1 MAYTYDDFVK
11 AANQSGL
18 MGQFSQDDL
27 NLAQKYPEFG
37 LSVLSL
43 KKDYNNAATA
53 EQRLLANQ
61 AANELRKSYGNYS
74 GGADGGSFRLES
86 KLNRRSDDL
95 LDQLGSFGSFSYDE
109 APAYENAFAQQQKDL
124 LDRILNRE
132 DFSWSKE
139 TDPQWSSYKKSY
151 LREGDRATA
160 NALAQASA
168 ASGGRPSSYA
178 VNAATQAG
186 DYYATKLNDVIP
198 TLYQQ
203 AYERYLDEYN
213 MKLKDLNAVNQQE
226 QLDYAKYLDR
236 LGQFNTDR
244 GFAYQNYADDYDR
257 LRSQLADV
265 QGQDQIDYA
274 RYLDETSRQQTAQD
288 SIRSQVDAIL
298 AAGGSPSA
306 NLVSESGYSSE
317 YVKALEDAYRKQEA
331 EKAAK
336 KSGSGGGSTRRSG
349 GTSGGNTTDGNE
361 SGLDYQG
368 LFEAAKKSG
377 NPKSWL
383 AQKANYQKFGFT
395 SSSGLYSDYET
406 WLENGGVSNS
416 SKTMAQGP
424 FIALLSG
431 FNTSLKNGEG
441 ERILST
447 LDKTWPMMT
456 SEQKAEMQK
465 LLKQYGYSYEEG

>member
-109 APAYENAFAQQQKDL
+109 APTYENTFAQQQQDL

-213 MKLKDLNAVNQQE
+213 MKLKDLNTVNQQE

-274 RYLDETSRQQTAQD
+274 RYLDEVSRQQTAQD

-336 KSGSGGGSTRRSG
+336 KSGSGGG
-349 GTSGGNTTDGNE
+349 GTMSLTTAKAMAKEGQFTDTVLNT
-361 SGLDYQG
+361 LR
-368 LFEAAKKSG
+368 
-377 NPKSWL
+377 
-383 AQKANYQKFGFT
+383 KAGFT
-395 SSSGLYSDYET
+395 DDYIAQVYGYTGFGTGRDKLGYDEDEGIFT
-406 WLENGGVSNS
+406 WNGRRYNS
-416 SKTMAQGP
+416 P
-424 FIALLSG
+424 EALAEDLDRANLTDAEKATISRRLKASG
-431 FNTSLKNGEG
+431 FNITF
-441 ERILST
+441 
-447 LDKTWPMMT
+447 
-456 SEQKAEMQK
+456 
-465 LLKQYGYSYEEG
+465 

>member
-1 MAYTYDDFVK
+1 MAYTYDDFVN

-43 KKDYNNAATA
+43 KKDYNNATTA

-86 KLNRRSDDL
+86 KLNRRADDL
-95 LDQLGSFGSFSYDE
+95 LDRLGSFGSFSYDE
-109 APAYENAFAQQQKDL
+109 APTYENAFAQQQKDL

-132 DFSWSKE
+132 DFAWSKE

-186 DYYATKLNDVIP
+186 DYYATKLNDMIP

-274 RYLDETSRQQTAQD
+274 RYLDEVSRQQTAQD
-288 SIRSQVDAIL
+288 SIRGQVDAIL

-336 KSGSGGGSTRRSG
+336 KSGSGGG
-349 GTSGGNTTDGNE
+349 GTMSLTTAKAMAKEGQFTDAVLNT
-361 SGLDYQG
+361 LR
-368 LFEAAKKSG
+368 
-377 NPKSWL
+377 
-383 AQKANYQKFGFT
+383 KAGFT
-395 SSSGLYSDYET
+395 DDYIAQVYGYTGFGTGRDKLGYDEDEGIFT
-406 WLENGGVSNS
+406 WNGRRYNS
-416 SKTMAQGP
+416 PEALAEDLDRANLTDAEKTT
-424 FIALLSG
+424 IARRLKASG
-431 FNTSLKNGEG
+431 FNITF
-441 ERILST
+441 
-447 LDKTWPMMT
+447 
-456 SEQKAEMQK
+456 
-465 LLKQYGYSYEEG
+465 

>member
-27 NLAQKYPEFG
+27 NLAQKHPEFG

-43 KKDYNNAATA
+43 KKDYNNATTA

-95 LDQLGSFGSFSYDE
+95 LDQLGSFGSFSYGE
-109 APAYENAFAQQQKDL
+109 APTYENTFAQQQKDL

-132 DFSWSKE
+132 DFSWSRE

-160 NALAQASA
+160 NALAKASA

-213 MKLKDLNAVNQQE
+213 MKLKDLNAINQQE

-274 RYLDETSRQQTAQD
+274 RYLDEASRQQTAQD

-336 KSGSGGGSTRRSG
+336 KSGSGGG
-349 GTSGGNTTDGNE
+349 GTMSLTTAKAMAKEGQFTDTVLNT
-361 SGLDYQG
+361 LR
-368 LFEAAKKSG
+368 
-377 NPKSWL
+377 
-383 AQKANYQKFGFT
+383 KAGFT
-395 SSSGLYSDYET
+395 DDYIAQMYGYTGFGTGRDKLGYDEDEGIFT
-406 WLENGGVSNS
+406 WNGRRYNS
-416 SKTMAQGP
+416 P
-424 FIALLSG
+424 EALAEDLDRANLTDAEKATISRRLKASG
-431 FNTSLKNGEG
+431 FNITF
-441 ERILST
+441 
-447 LDKTWPMMT
+447 
-456 SEQKAEMQK
+456 
-465 LLKQYGYSYEEG
+465 

>member
-109 APAYENAFAQQQKDL
+109 APTYENTFAQQQKDL

-168 ASGGRPSSYA
+168 ASGGRPSSHA

-213 MKLKDLNAVNQQE
+213 MKLKDLNTVNQQE

-274 RYLDETSRQQTAQD
+274 RYLDEASRQQTAQD

-336 KSGSGGGSTRRSG
+336 KSGSGGG
-349 GTSGGNTTDGNE
+349 GTMSLTTAKAMAKEGQFTDTVLNT
-361 SGLDYQG
+361 LR
-368 LFEAAKKSG
+368 
-377 NPKSWL
+377 
-383 AQKANYQKFGFT
+383 KAGFT
-395 SSSGLYSDYET
+395 DDYIAQVYGYTGFGTGRDKLGYDEDEGIFT
-406 WLENGGVSNS
+406 WNGRRYNS
-416 SKTMAQGP
+416 PEALAEDLDRANLTDAEKATISKRLKA
-424 FIALLSG
+424 SG
-431 FNTSLKNGEG
+431 FNITF
-441 ERILST
+441 
-447 LDKTWPMMT
+447 
-456 SEQKAEMQK
+456 
-465 LLKQYGYSYEEG
+465 

>member
-43 KKDYNNAATA
+43 KKDYNNATTA

-95 LDQLGSFGSFSYDE
+95 LDQLGSFGSFSYGE
-109 APAYENAFAQQQKDL
+109 APTYENTFAQQQKDL

-168 ASGGRPSSYA
+168 ASGGRPSSHA

-213 MKLKDLNAVNQQE
+213 MKLKDLNTVNQQE

-274 RYLDETSRQQTAQD
+274 RYLDEASRRQTAQD

-336 KSGSGGGSTRRSG
+336 KSGSGGGTMSLTTAKAMAKEG
-349 GTSGGNTTDGNE
+349 QFTDTVLNT
-361 SGLDYQG
+361 LR
-368 LFEAAKKSG
+368 
-377 NPKSWL
+377 
-383 AQKANYQKFGFT
+383 KAGFT
-395 SSSGLYSDYET
+395 DDYIAQVYGYTGFGTGRDKLGYDEDEGIFT
-406 WLENGGVSNS
+406 WNGRRYNS
-416 SKTMAQGP
+416 P
-424 FIALLSG
+424 EALAEDLDRANLTDAEKATISRRLKASG
-431 FNTSLKNGEG
+431 FNITF
-441 ERILST
+441 
-447 LDKTWPMMT
+447 
-456 SEQKAEMQK
+456 
-465 LLKQYGYSYEEG
+465 

>member
-1 MAYTYDDFVK
+1 MAYTYDDFVN

-43 KKDYNNAATA
+43 KKDYNNATTA

-86 KLNRRSDDL
+86 KLNRRADDL

-109 APAYENAFAQQQKDL
+109 APTYENAFAQRQKDL
-124 LDRILNRE
+124 MDRILNRE
-132 DFSWSKE
+132 DFAWSKE

-274 RYLDETSRQQTAQD
+274 RYLDEVSRQQTAQD
-288 SIRSQVDAIL
+288 SIRGQVDAIL

-336 KSGSGGGSTRRSG
+336 KSGSGGG
-349 GTSGGNTTDGNE
+349 GTMSLTTAKEMAKEGQFTDAVLNT
-361 SGLDYQG
+361 LR
-368 LFEAAKKSG
+368 
-377 NPKSWL
+377 
-383 AQKANYQKFGFT
+383 KAGFT
-395 SSSGLYSDYET
+395 DDYIAQVYGYTGFGTGRDKLGYDEDEGIFT
-406 WLENGGVSNS
+406 WNGRRYNS
-416 SKTMAQGP
+416 PEALAEALDRANLTDAEKAT
-424 FIALLSG
+424 IARRLKASG
-431 FNTSLKNGEG
+431 FNITF
-441 ERILST
+441 
-447 LDKTWPMMT
+447 
-456 SEQKAEMQK
+456 
-465 LLKQYGYSYEEG
+465 

>member
-86 KLNRRSDDL
+86 KLNRRADDL
-95 LDQLGSFGSFSYDE
+95 LDQIGSFGSFSYDE
-109 APAYENAFAQQQKDL
+109 APTYENAFARQQKDL

-274 RYLDETSRQQTAQD
+274 RYLDEASRQQTAQD

-336 KSGSGGGSTRRSG
+336 KSGSGGG
-349 GTSGGNTTDGNE
+349 GTMSLTTAKAMAKEGQFTDTVLNT
-361 SGLDYQG
+361 LR
-368 LFEAAKKSG
+368 
-377 NPKSWL
+377 
-383 AQKANYQKFGFT
+383 KAGFT
-395 SSSGLYSDYET
+395 DDYIAQVYGYTGFGTGRDKLGYDEDEGIFT
-406 WLENGGVSNS
+406 WNGRRYNSPEALAEDLDRANLTDAEKATISRRLE
-416 SKTMAQGP
+416 A
-424 FIALLSG
+424 SG
-431 FNTSLKNGEG
+431 FNITF
-441 ERILST
+441 
-447 LDKTWPMMT
+447 
-456 SEQKAEMQK
+456 
-465 LLKQYGYSYEEG
+465 

>member
-43 KKDYNNAATA
+43 KKDYNNATTA

-109 APAYENAFAQQQKDL
+109 APTYENTFAQQQKDL

-160 NALAQASA
+160 NALAKASA
-168 ASGGRPSSYA
+168 ASGSRPSSYA

-213 MKLKDLNAVNQQE
+213 MKLKDLNAINQQE

-274 RYLDETSRQQTAQD
+274 RYLDEVSRQQTAQD

-336 KSGSGGGSTRRSG
+336 KSGSGGG
-349 GTSGGNTTDGNE
+349 GTMSLTTAKAMAKEGQFTDTVLNT
-361 SGLDYQG
+361 LR
-368 LFEAAKKSG
+368 
-377 NPKSWL
+377 
-383 AQKANYQKFGFT
+383 KAGFT
-395 SSSGLYSDYET
+395 DDYIAQVYGYTGFGTGRDKLGYDEDEGIFT
-406 WLENGGVSNS
+406 WNGRRYNS
-416 SKTMAQGP
+416 P
-424 FIALLSG
+424 EALAEDLDRANLTDAEKATISRRLKASG
-431 FNTSLKNGEG
+431 FNITF
-441 ERILST
+441 
-447 LDKTWPMMT
+447 
-456 SEQKAEMQK
+456 
-465 LLKQYGYSYEEG
+465 

>member
-43 KKDYNNAATA
+43 KKDYNNATTA

-95 LDQLGSFGSFSYDE
+95 LDQLGSFGSFSYGE
-109 APAYENAFAQQQKDL
+109 APTYENAFAQQQKDL

-168 ASGGRPSSYA
+168 ASGGRPSSHA

-213 MKLKDLNAVNQQE
+213 MKLKDLNTVNQQE

-274 RYLDETSRQQTAQD
+274 RYLDEASRQQTAQD

-336 KSGSGGGSTRRSG
+336 KSGSGGG
-349 GTSGGNTTDGNE
+349 GTMSLTTAKAMAKEGQFTDTVLNT
-361 SGLDYQG
+361 LR
-368 LFEAAKKSG
+368 
-377 NPKSWL
+377 
-383 AQKANYQKFGFT
+383 KAGFT
-395 SSSGLYSDYET
+395 DDYIAQVYGYTGFGTGRDKLGYDEDEGIFT
-406 WLENGGVSNS
+406 WNGRRYNS
-416 SKTMAQGP
+416 P
-424 FIALLSG
+424 EALAEDLDRANLTDAEKATISRRLKASG
-431 FNTSLKNGEG
+431 FNITF
-441 ERILST
+441 
-447 LDKTWPMMT
+447 
-456 SEQKAEMQK
+456 
-465 LLKQYGYSYEEG
+465 

>member
-86 KLNRRSDDL
+86 KLNRRADDL
-95 LDQLGSFGSFSYDE
+95 LGQIGSFGSFSYDE
-109 APAYENAFAQQQKDL
+109 VPAYENAFAQQQKDL

-186 DYYATKLNDVIP
+186 DYYAAKLNDVIP

-274 RYLDETSRQQTAQD
+274 RYLDEASRQQTAQD

-336 KSGSGGGSTRRSG
+336 KSGSGGG
-349 GTSGGNTTDGNE
+349 GTMSLTTAKAMAKEGQFTDAVLNT
-361 SGLDYQG
+361 LR
-368 LFEAAKKSG
+368 
-377 NPKSWL
+377 
-383 AQKANYQKFGFT
+383 KAGFT
-395 SSSGLYSDYET
+395 DDYIAQVYGYTGFGTGRDKLGYDEDEGIFT
-406 WLENGGVSNS
+406 WNGRRYNS
-416 SKTMAQGP
+416 P
-424 FIALLSG
+424 EALAEDLDRANLTDAEKATISRRLKASG
-431 FNTSLKNGEG
+431 FNITF
-441 ERILST
+441 
-447 LDKTWPMMT
+447 
-456 SEQKAEMQK
+456 
-465 LLKQYGYSYEEG
+465 

>member
-86 KLNRRSDDL
+86 KLNRRADDL
-95 LDQLGSFGSFSYDE
+95 LDQIGSFGSFSYDE
-109 APAYENAFAQQQKDL
+109 APTYENAFAQQQKDL

-168 ASGGRPSSYA
+168 ASGGRPSSHA

-274 RYLDETSRQQTAQD
+274 RYLDEASRRQTAQD

-336 KSGSGGGSTRRSG
+336 KSGSGGGTMSLTTAKAMAKEG
-349 GTSGGNTTDGNE
+349 QFTDAVLNT
-361 SGLDYQG
+361 LR
-368 LFEAAKKSG
+368 
-377 NPKSWL
+377 
-383 AQKANYQKFGFT
+383 KAGFT
-395 SSSGLYSDYET
+395 DDYIAQVYGYTGFGTGRDKLGYDEDEGIFT
-406 WLENGGVSNS
+406 WNGRRYNS
-416 SKTMAQGP
+416 P
-424 FIALLSG
+424 EALAEDLDRANLTDAEKATISRRLKASG
-431 FNTSLKNGEG
+431 FNITF
-441 ERILST
+441 
-447 LDKTWPMMT
+447 
-456 SEQKAEMQK
+456 
-465 LLKQYGYSYEEG
+465 

>member
-86 KLNRRSDDL
+86 KLNRRADDL
-95 LDQLGSFGSFSYDE
+95 LDQIGSFGSFSYDE

-186 DYYATKLNDVIP
+186 DYYAAKLNDVIP

-213 MKLKDLNAVNQQE
+213 MKLKDLNTVNQQE

-274 RYLDETSRQQTAQD
+274 RYLDEASRQQTAQD

-336 KSGSGGGSTRRSG
+336 KSGSGGG
-349 GTSGGNTTDGNE
+349 GTMSLTTAKAMAKEGQFTDAVLNT
-361 SGLDYQG
+361 LR
-368 LFEAAKKSG
+368 
-377 NPKSWL
+377 
-383 AQKANYQKFGFT
+383 KAGFT
-395 SSSGLYSDYET
+395 DDYIAQVYGYTGFGTGRDKLGYDEDEGIFT
-406 WLENGGVSNS
+406 WNGRRYNS
-416 SKTMAQGP
+416 P
-424 FIALLSG
+424 EALAEDLDRANLTDAEKATISRRLKASG
-431 FNTSLKNGEG
+431 FNITF
-441 ERILST
+441 
-447 LDKTWPMMT
+447 
-456 SEQKAEMQK
+456 
-465 LLKQYGYSYEEG
+465 

>member
-86 KLNRRSDDL
+86 KLNRRADDL
-95 LDQLGSFGSFSYDE
+95 LGQIGSFGSFSYDE
-109 APAYENAFAQQQKDL
+109 APTYENAFAQQQKDL

-274 RYLDETSRQQTAQD
+274 RYLDEASRQQTAQD

-336 KSGSGGGSTRRSG
+336 KSGSGGG
-349 GTSGGNTTDGNE
+349 GTMSLTTAKAMAKEGQFTDAVLNT
-361 SGLDYQG
+361 LR
-368 LFEAAKKSG
+368 
-377 NPKSWL
+377 
-383 AQKANYQKFGFT
+383 KAGFT
-395 SSSGLYSDYET
+395 DDYIAQVYGYTGFGAGRDKLGYDEDEGIFT
-406 WLENGGVSNS
+406 WNGRRYNS
-416 SKTMAQGP
+416 P
-424 FIALLSG
+424 EALAEDLDRANLTDAEKATISRRLKASG
-431 FNTSLKNGEG
+431 FNITF
-441 ERILST
+441 
-447 LDKTWPMMT
+447 
-456 SEQKAEMQK
+456 
-465 LLKQYGYSYEEG
+465 

>member
-43 KKDYNNAATA
+43 KKDYNNATTA

-95 LDQLGSFGSFSYDE
+95 LDQLGSFGSFSYGE
-109 APAYENAFAQQQKDL
+109 APTYENTFAQQQKDL

-168 ASGGRPSSYA
+168 ASGGRPSSHA

-213 MKLKDLNAVNQQE
+213 MKLKDLNTVNQQE

-274 RYLDETSRQQTAQD
+274 RYLDEASRQQTAQD

-336 KSGSGGGSTRRSG
+336 KSGSGGG
-349 GTSGGNTTDGNE
+349 GTMSLTIAKAMAKEGQFTDTVLNT
-361 SGLDYQG
+361 LR
-368 LFEAAKKSG
+368 
-377 NPKSWL
+377 
-383 AQKANYQKFGFT
+383 KAGFT
-395 SSSGLYSDYET
+395 DDYIAQVYGYTGFGTGRDKLGYDEDEGIFT
-406 WLENGGVSNS
+406 WNGRRYNS
-416 SKTMAQGP
+416 P
-424 FIALLSG
+424 EALAEDLDRANLTDAEKATISRRLKASG
-431 FNTSLKNGEG
+431 FNITF
-441 ERILST
+441 
-447 LDKTWPMMT
+447 
-456 SEQKAEMQK
+456 
-465 LLKQYGYSYEEG
+465 

>member
-109 APAYENAFAQQQKDL
+109 APTYENTFAQQQKDL

-160 NALAQASA
+160 NALAKASA

-213 MKLKDLNAVNQQE
+213 MKLKDLNTVNQQE

-274 RYLDETSRQQTAQD
+274 RYLDEVSRQQTAQD
-288 SIRSQVDAIL
+288 SIRGQVDAIL

-317 YVKALEDAYRKQEA
+317 YVKALEDAYRKQGA

-336 KSGSGGGSTRRSG
+336 KSGSGGG
-349 GTSGGNTTDGNE
+349 GTMSLTTAKAMAKEGQFTDAVLNT
-361 SGLDYQG
+361 LR
-368 LFEAAKKSG
+368 
-377 NPKSWL
+377 
-383 AQKANYQKFGFT
+383 KAGFT
-395 SSSGLYSDYET
+395 DDYIAQVYGYTGFGTGRDKLGYDEDEGIFT
-406 WLENGGVSNS
+406 WNGRRYNS
-416 SKTMAQGP
+416 P
-424 FIALLSG
+424 EALAEDLDRANLTDAEKATISRRLKASG
-431 FNTSLKNGEG
+431 FNITF
-441 ERILST
+441 
-447 LDKTWPMMT
+447 
-456 SEQKAEMQK
+456 
-465 LLKQYGYSYEEG
+465 

>member
-43 KKDYNNAATA
+43 KKDYNNATTA

-95 LDQLGSFGSFSYDE
+95 LDQLGSFGSFSYGE
-109 APAYENAFAQQQKDL
+109 APTYENTFAQQQKDL

-168 ASGGRPSSYA
+168 ASGGRPSSHA

-274 RYLDETSRQQTAQD
+274 RYLDEVSRQQTAQD

-336 KSGSGGGSTRRSG
+336 KSGSGGG
-349 GTSGGNTTDGNE
+349 GTMSLTTAKAMAKEGQFTDTVLNT
-361 SGLDYQG
+361 LR
-368 LFEAAKKSG
+368 
-377 NPKSWL
+377 
-383 AQKANYQKFGFT
+383 KAGFT
-395 SSSGLYSDYET
+395 DDYIAQVYGYTGFGTGRDKLGYDEDEGIFT
-406 WLENGGVSNS
+406 WNGRRYNS
-416 SKTMAQGP
+416 P
-424 FIALLSG
+424 EALAEDLDRANLTDAEKATISRRLKASG
-431 FNTSLKNGEG
+431 FNITF
-441 ERILST
+441 
-447 LDKTWPMMT
+447 
-456 SEQKAEMQK
+456 
-465 LLKQYGYSYEEG
+465 

>member
-43 KKDYNNAATA
+43 KKDYNNATTA

-86 KLNRRSDDL
+86 KLNRRADDL
-95 LDQLGSFGSFSYDE
+95 LGQIGSFGSFSYDE
-109 APAYENAFAQQQKDL
+109 APTYENAFAQQQKDL

-160 NALAQASA
+160 NALAKASA

-274 RYLDETSRQQTAQD
+274 RYLDEASRQQTAQD

-331 EKAAK
+331 EKATK
-336 KSGSGGGSTRRSG
+336 KSGSGGG
-349 GTSGGNTTDGNE
+349 GTMSLTTAKAMAKEGQFTDTVLNT
-361 SGLDYQG
+361 LR
-368 LFEAAKKSG
+368 
-377 NPKSWL
+377 
-383 AQKANYQKFGFT
+383 KAGFT
-395 SSSGLYSDYET
+395 DDYIAQVYGYTGFGTGRDKLGYDEDEGIFT
-406 WLENGGVSNS
+406 WNGRRYNS
-416 SKTMAQGP
+416 P
-424 FIALLSG
+424 EALAEDLDRANLTDAEKATISRRLKASG
-431 FNTSLKNGEG
+431 FNITF
-441 ERILST
+441 
-447 LDKTWPMMT
+447 
-456 SEQKAEMQK
+456 
-465 LLKQYGYSYEEG
+465 

>member
-43 KKDYNNAATA
+43 KKDYNNATTA

-95 LDQLGSFGSFSYDE
+95 LGQLGSFGSFSYGE
-109 APAYENAFAQQQKDL
+109 APTYENTFAQQQKDL

-168 ASGGRPSSYA
+168 ASGGRPSSHA

-213 MKLKDLNAVNQQE
+213 MKLKDLNTVNQQE

-274 RYLDETSRQQTAQD
+274 RYLDEVSRQQTAQD

-336 KSGSGGGSTRRSG
+336 KSGSGGG
-349 GTSGGNTTDGNE
+349 GTMSLTTAKAMAKEGQFTDTVLNT
-361 SGLDYQG
+361 LR
-368 LFEAAKKSG
+368 
-377 NPKSWL
+377 
-383 AQKANYQKFGFT
+383 KAGFT
-395 SSSGLYSDYET
+395 DDYIAQVYGYTGFGTGRDKLGYDEDEGIFT
-406 WLENGGVSNS
+406 WNGRRYNS
-416 SKTMAQGP
+416 P
-424 FIALLSG
+424 EALAEDLDRANLTDAEKATISRRLKASG
-431 FNTSLKNGEG
+431 FNITF
-441 ERILST
+441 
-447 LDKTWPMMT
+447 
-456 SEQKAEMQK
+456 
-465 LLKQYGYSYEEG
+465 

>member
-86 KLNRRSDDL
+86 KLNRRADDL
-95 LDQLGSFGSFSYDE
+95 LGQIGSFGSFSYDE
-109 APAYENAFAQQQKDL
+109 APTYENAFAQQQKDL

-213 MKLKDLNAVNQQE
+213 MKLKDLNTVNQQE

-274 RYLDETSRQQTAQD
+274 RYLDEVSRQQTAQD

-336 KSGSGGGSTRRSG
+336 KSGSGGG
-349 GTSGGNTTDGNE
+349 GTMSLTTAKEMAKEGQFTDAVLNT
-361 SGLDYQG
+361 LR
-368 LFEAAKKSG
+368 
-377 NPKSWL
+377 
-383 AQKANYQKFGFT
+383 KAGFT
-395 SSSGLYSDYET
+395 DDYIAQVYGYTGFGTGRDKLGYDEDEGIFT
-406 WLENGGVSNS
+406 WNGRRYNS
-416 SKTMAQGP
+416 P
-424 FIALLSG
+424 EALAEDLDRANLTDAEKATISRRLKASG
-431 FNTSLKNGEG
+431 FNITF
-441 ERILST
+441 
-447 LDKTWPMMT
+447 
-456 SEQKAEMQK
+456 
-465 LLKQYGYSYEEG
+465 

>member
-1 MAYTYDDFVK
+1 MAYTYDDFVN

-27 NLAQKYPEFG
+27 NLARKYPEFG

-43 KKDYNNAATA
+43 KKDYNNATTA

-86 KLNRRSDDL
+86 KLNRRADDL
-95 LDQLGSFGSFSYDE
+95 LDRLGSFGSFSYDE
-109 APAYENAFAQQQKDL
+109 APTYENAFTQQQKDL

-274 RYLDETSRQQTAQD
+274 RYLDEVSRQQTAQD
-288 SIRSQVDAIL
+288 TIRGQVDAIL

-336 KSGSGGGSTRRSG
+336 KSGSGGG
-349 GTSGGNTTDGNE
+349 GTMSLTTAKAMAKEGQFTDAVLNT
-361 SGLDYQG
+361 LR
-368 LFEAAKKSG
+368 
-377 NPKSWL
+377 
-383 AQKANYQKFGFT
+383 KAGFT
-395 SSSGLYSDYET
+395 DDYIAQVYGYTGFGTGRDKLGYDEDEGIFT
-406 WLENGGVSNS
+406 WNGRRYNS
-416 SKTMAQGP
+416 PEALAEDLDRANLTDAEKAT
-424 FIALLSG
+424 IARRLKASG
-431 FNTSLKNGEG
+431 FNITF
-441 ERILST
+441 
-447 LDKTWPMMT
+447 
-456 SEQKAEMQK
+456 
-465 LLKQYGYSYEEG
+465 

>member
-43 KKDYNNAATA
+43 KKDYNNATTA

-95 LDQLGSFGSFSYDE
+95 LDQIGSFGSFSYDE

-168 ASGGRPSSYA
+168 ASGGRPSSHA

-274 RYLDETSRQQTAQD
+274 RYLDEASRQQTAQD

-336 KSGSGGGSTRRSG
+336 KSGSGGG
-349 GTSGGNTTDGNE
+349 GTMSLTTAKAMAKEGQFTDAVLNT
-361 SGLDYQG
+361 LR
-368 LFEAAKKSG
+368 
-377 NPKSWL
+377 
-383 AQKANYQKFGFT
+383 KAGFT
-395 SSSGLYSDYET
+395 DDYIAQVYGYTGFGTGRDKLGYDEDEGIFT
-406 WLENGGVSNS
+406 WNGRRYNS
-416 SKTMAQGP
+416 P
-424 FIALLSG
+424 EALAEDLDRANLTDAEKATISRRLKASG
-431 FNTSLKNGEG
+431 FNITF
-441 ERILST
+441 
-447 LDKTWPMMT
+447 
-456 SEQKAEMQK
+456 
-465 LLKQYGYSYEEG
+465 

>member
-95 LDQLGSFGSFSYDE
+95 LDQLGSFGSFSYGE
-109 APAYENAFAQQQKDL
+109 APTYENTFAQQQKDL

-274 RYLDETSRQQTAQD
+274 RYLDEASRQQTAQD

-336 KSGSGGGSTRRSG
+336 KSGSGGGSTMSLTTAKAMAKEG
-349 GTSGGNTTDGNE
+349 QFTDTVLNT
-361 SGLDYQG
+361 LR
-368 LFEAAKKSG
+368 
-377 NPKSWL
+377 
-383 AQKANYQKFGFT
+383 KAGFT
-395 SSSGLYSDYET
+395 DDYIAQVYGYTGFGTGRDKLGYDEDEGIFT
-406 WLENGGVSNS
+406 WNGRRYNS
-416 SKTMAQGP
+416 P
-424 FIALLSG
+424 EALAEDLDRANLTDAEKATISRRLKASG
-431 FNTSLKNGEG
+431 FNITF
-441 ERILST
+441 
-447 LDKTWPMMT
+447 
-456 SEQKAEMQK
+456 
-465 LLKQYGYSYEEG
+465 

>member
-43 KKDYNNAATA
+43 KKDYNNATTA

-74 GGADGGSFRLES
+74 GGVDGGSFRLES

-95 LDQLGSFGSFSYDE
+95 LDQLGSFGSFSYGE
-109 APAYENAFAQQQKDL
+109 APTYENTFAQQQKDL

-160 NALAQASA
+160 NALAKASA

-213 MKLKDLNAVNQQE
+213 MKLKDLNTVNQQE

-274 RYLDETSRQQTAQD
+274 RYLDEASRRQTAQD

-336 KSGSGGGSTRRSG
+336 KSGSGGG
-349 GTSGGNTTDGNE
+349 GTMSLTTAKAMAKEGQFTDTVLNT
-361 SGLDYQG
+361 LR
-368 LFEAAKKSG
+368 
-377 NPKSWL
+377 
-383 AQKANYQKFGFT
+383 KAGFT
-395 SSSGLYSDYET
+395 DDYIAQVYGYTGFGTGRDKLGYDEDEGIFT
-406 WLENGGVSNS
+406 WNGRRYNS
-416 SKTMAQGP
+416 P
-424 FIALLSG
+424 EALAEDLDRANLTDAEKATISRRLKASG
-431 FNTSLKNGEG
+431 FNITF
-441 ERILST
+441 
-447 LDKTWPMMT
+447 
-456 SEQKAEMQK
+456 
-465 LLKQYGYSYEEG
+465 

>member
-43 KKDYNNAATA
+43 KKDYNNATTA

-86 KLNRRSDDL
+86 KLNRRADDL
-95 LDQLGSFGSFSYDE
+95 LGQIGSFGSFSYDE

-160 NALAQASA
+160 NALAKASA

-274 RYLDETSRQQTAQD
+274 RYLDEASRQQTAQD

-336 KSGSGGGSTRRSG
+336 KSGSGGG
-349 GTSGGNTTDGNE
+349 GTMSLTTAKAMAKEGQFTDTVLNT
-361 SGLDYQG
+361 LR
-368 LFEAAKKSG
+368 
-377 NPKSWL
+377 
-383 AQKANYQKFGFT
+383 KAGFT
-395 SSSGLYSDYET
+395 DDYIAQVYGYTGFGTGRDKLGYDEDEGIFT
-406 WLENGGVSNS
+406 WNGRRYNS
-416 SKTMAQGP
+416 P
-424 FIALLSG
+424 EALAEDLDRANLTDAEKATISRRLKASG
-431 FNTSLKNGEG
+431 FNITF
-441 ERILST
+441 
-447 LDKTWPMMT
+447 
-456 SEQKAEMQK
+456 
-465 LLKQYGYSYEEG
+465 

>member
-1 MAYTYDDFVK
+1 MAYTYDDFVN
-11 AANQSGL
+11 AANKSGL

-43 KKDYNNAATA
+43 KKDYNNATTA

-74 GGADGGSFRLES
+74 GGANGGSFRLES

-95 LDQLGSFGSFSYDE
+95 LGQIGSFGSFSYGE
-109 APAYENAFAQQQKDL
+109 APTYENAYAKQQKDL
-124 LDRILNRE
+124 LDSILDRE

-168 ASGGRPSSYA
+168 ATGGRPSSYA

-186 DYYATKLNDVIP
+186 DYYATKLNDMIP

-213 MKLKDLNAVNQQE
+213 MKLNDLSTVNQQE

-274 RYLDETSRQQTAQD
+274 HYLDEISRQQTAQD

-306 NLVSESGYSSE
+306 NLVSDSGYSSE

-336 KSGSGGGSTRRSG
+336 KKADETDEADEADNALQDMIDRFNSGDQSDEVIAALVEGGYNEEMLIEAGYKGNYFTGYNPSYFNAAMRSVSTMLG
-349 GTSGGNTTDGNE
+349 
-361 SGLDYQG
+361 QG
-368 LFEAAKKSG
+368 LTDQALSG
-377 NPKSWL
+377 IESFWSKLSG
-383 AQKANYQKFGFT
+383 AQKADVQ
-395 SSSGLYSDYET
+395 
-406 WLENGGVSNS
+406 
-416 SKTMAQGP
+416 
-424 FIALLSG
+424 ALL
-431 FNTSLKNGEG
+431 K
-441 ERILST
+441 R
-447 LDKTWPMMT
+447 
-456 SEQKAEMQK
+456 
-465 LLKQYGYSYEEG
+465 YGYSYEED

>member
-43 KKDYNNAATA
+43 KKDYNNATTA

-95 LDQLGSFGSFSYDE
+95 LGQIGSFGSFSYDE
-109 APAYENAFAQQQKDL
+109 APTYENAFAQQQKDL

-168 ASGGRPSSYA
+168 ASGGRPSSHA

-213 MKLKDLNAVNQQE
+213 MKLKDLNTVNQQE

-274 RYLDETSRQQTAQD
+274 RYLDEVSRQQTAQD

-336 KSGSGGGSTRRSG
+336 KSGSGGG
-349 GTSGGNTTDGNE
+349 GTMSLTTAKAMAKEGQFTDTVLNT
-361 SGLDYQG
+361 LR
-368 LFEAAKKSG
+368 
-377 NPKSWL
+377 
-383 AQKANYQKFGFT
+383 KAGFT
-395 SSSGLYSDYET
+395 DD
-406 WLENGGVSNS
+406 
-416 SKTMAQGP
+416 
-424 FIALLSG
+424 FIAQVYGYTGFGTGRDKLGYDEDEGIFTWNGRRYNSPEALAEDLDRANLTDAEKATISRRLKASG
-431 FNTSLKNGEG
+431 FNITF
-441 ERILST
+441 
-447 LDKTWPMMT
+447 
-456 SEQKAEMQK
+456 
-465 LLKQYGYSYEEG
+465 

>member
-43 KKDYNNAATA
+43 KKDYNNATTA

-95 LDQLGSFGSFSYDE
+95 LDQLGSFGSFSYGE
-109 APAYENAFAQQQKDL
+109 APTYENTFAQQQKDL

-168 ASGGRPSSYA
+168 ASGGRPSSHA

-213 MKLKDLNAVNQQE
+213 MKLKDLNTVNQQE

-274 RYLDETSRQQTAQD
+274 RYLDEASRRQTAQD

-336 KSGSGGGSTRRSG
+336 KSGSGGG
-349 GTSGGNTTDGNE
+349 GTMSLTTAKAMAKEGQFTDTVLNT
-361 SGLDYQG
+361 LR
-368 LFEAAKKSG
+368 
-377 NPKSWL
+377 
-383 AQKANYQKFGFT
+383 KAGFT
-395 SSSGLYSDYET
+395 DDYIAQVYGYTGFGTGRDKLGYDEDEGIFT
-406 WLENGGVSNS
+406 WNGRRYNS
-416 SKTMAQGP
+416 P
-424 FIALLSG
+424 EALVEDLDRANLTDAEKATISRRLKASG
-431 FNTSLKNGEG
+431 FNITF
-441 ERILST
+441 
-447 LDKTWPMMT
+447 
-456 SEQKAEMQK
+456 
-465 LLKQYGYSYEEG
+465 

>member
-27 NLAQKYPEFG
+27 NLAQKHPEFG

-43 KKDYNNAATA
+43 KKDYNNATTA

-95 LDQLGSFGSFSYDE
+95 LDQLGSFGPFSYGE
-109 APAYENAFAQQQKDL
+109 APTYENTFAQQQKDL

-132 DFSWSKE
+132 DFSWSRE

-151 LREGDRATA
+151 LREGDRATT
-160 NALAQASA
+160 NALAKASA

-274 RYLDETSRQQTAQD
+274 RYLDEASRQQTAQD

-336 KSGSGGGSTRRSG
+336 KSGSGGG
-349 GTSGGNTTDGNE
+349 GTMSLTTAKAMAKEGQFTDTVLNTLRKAGFTDDYIAQVYGYT
-361 SGLDYQG
+361 GFGTGRDKLDYDEDEG
-368 LFEAAKKSG
+368 IFTWNGRRYNSPEA
-377 NPKSWL
+377 L
-383 AQKANYQKFGFT
+383 AEDLDRANLTDAEKATISRRLK
-395 SSSGLYSDYET
+395 
-406 WLENGGVSNS
+406 
-416 SKTMAQGP
+416 A
-424 FIALLSG
+424 SG
-431 FNTSLKNGEG
+431 FNITF
-441 ERILST
+441 
-447 LDKTWPMMT
+447 
-456 SEQKAEMQK
+456 
-465 LLKQYGYSYEEG
+465 

>member
-43 KKDYNNAATA
+43 KKDYNNATTA

-109 APAYENAFAQQQKDL
+109 APTYENTFAQQQKDL

-168 ASGGRPSSYA
+168 ASGGRPSSHA

-213 MKLKDLNAVNQQE
+213 MKLKDLNTVNQQE

-274 RYLDETSRQQTAQD
+274 RYLDEASRQQTAQD

-317 YVKALEDAYRKQEA
+317 YVKAMEDAYRKQEA

-336 KSGSGGGSTRRSG
+336 KSGSGGG
-349 GTSGGNTTDGNE
+349 GTMSLTTAKAMAKEGQFTDTVLNT
-361 SGLDYQG
+361 LR
-368 LFEAAKKSG
+368 
-377 NPKSWL
+377 
-383 AQKANYQKFGFT
+383 KAGFT
-395 SSSGLYSDYET
+395 DDYIAQVYGYTGFGTGRDKLGYDEDEGIFT
-406 WLENGGVSNS
+406 WNGRRYNS
-416 SKTMAQGP
+416 P
-424 FIALLSG
+424 EALAEDLDRANLTDAEKATISRRLKASG
-431 FNTSLKNGEG
+431 FNITF
-441 ERILST
+441 
-447 LDKTWPMMT
+447 
-456 SEQKAEMQK
+456 
-465 LLKQYGYSYEEG
+465 

>member
-43 KKDYNNAATA
+43 KKDYNNATTA

-109 APAYENAFAQQQKDL
+109 APTYENTFAQQQKDL

-213 MKLKDLNAVNQQE
+213 MKLKDLNTVNQQE

-265 QGQDQIDYA
+265 QGQDRIDYA
-274 RYLDETSRQQTAQD
+274 RYLDEASRQQTAQD

-336 KSGSGGGSTRRSG
+336 KSGSGGG
-349 GTSGGNTTDGNE
+349 GTISLTTAKAMAKEGQFTDAVLNT
-361 SGLDYQG
+361 LR
-368 LFEAAKKSG
+368 
-377 NPKSWL
+377 
-383 AQKANYQKFGFT
+383 KAGFT
-395 SSSGLYSDYET
+395 DDYIAQVYGYTGFGTGRDKLGYDEDEGIFT
-406 WLENGGVSNS
+406 WNGRRYNSPEALAEDLNRANLTDAEKATISRRLE
-416 SKTMAQGP
+416 A
-424 FIALLSG
+424 SG
-431 FNTSLKNGEG
+431 FNITS
-441 ERILST
+441 
-447 LDKTWPMMT
+447 
-456 SEQKAEMQK
+456 
-465 LLKQYGYSYEEG
+465 

>member
-43 KKDYNNAATA
+43 KKDYNNATTA

-86 KLNRRSDDL
+86 KLNRRADDL
-95 LDQLGSFGSFSYDE
+95 LDQLGGFGSFSYGE
-109 APAYENAFAQQQKDL
+109 APTYENAYAQQQKDL
-124 LDRILNRE
+124 LDRILDRE

-213 MKLKDLNAVNQQE
+213 MKVKDLNAVNQQE

-236 LGQFNTDR
+236 LGQYNTDR

-274 RYLDETSRQQTAQD
+274 RYLDEISRQQTAQD

-317 YVKALEDAYRKQEA
+317 YVKALEDAYRKKEA

-336 KSGSGGGSTRRSG
+336 KSSSGGG
-349 GTSGGNTTDGNE
+349 GTMSLTTAKAMAKEGQFTDAVLNT
-361 SGLDYQG
+361 LR
-368 LFEAAKKSG
+368 
-377 NPKSWL
+377 
-383 AQKANYQKFGFT
+383 KAGFT
-395 SSSGLYSDYET
+395 DDYIAQVYGYTGFGTGRDKLGYDEDEGIFT
-406 WLENGGVSNS
+406 WNGRRYNS
-416 SKTMAQGP
+416 P
-424 FIALLSG
+424 EALAEDLDRANLTDAEKATISRRLKASG
-431 FNTSLKNGEG
+431 FNITF
-441 ERILST
+441 
-447 LDKTWPMMT
+447 
-456 SEQKAEMQK
+456 
-465 LLKQYGYSYEEG
+465 

>member
-43 KKDYNNAATA
+43 KKDYKNATTA

-95 LDQLGSFGSFSYDE
+95 LDQLGSFGSFSYGE
-109 APAYENAFAQQQKDL
+109 APTYENTFAQQQKDL

-160 NALAQASA
+160 NALAKASA

-274 RYLDETSRQQTAQD
+274 RNLDEVSRQQTAQD

-336 KSGSGGGSTRRSG
+336 KSNSGGGTMSLTTAKAMAKEG
-349 GTSGGNTTDGNE
+349 QFTDTVLNT
-361 SGLDYQG
+361 LR
-368 LFEAAKKSG
+368 
-377 NPKSWL
+377 
-383 AQKANYQKFGFT
+383 KAGFT
-395 SSSGLYSDYET
+395 DDYIAQVYGYTGFGTGRDKLGYDEDEGIFT
-406 WLENGGVSNS
+406 WNGRRYNS
-416 SKTMAQGP
+416 P
-424 FIALLSG
+424 EALAEDLDRANLTDAEKATISRRLKASG
-431 FNTSLKNGEG
+431 FNITF
-441 ERILST
+441 
-447 LDKTWPMMT
+447 
-456 SEQKAEMQK
+456 
-465 LLKQYGYSYEEG
+465 

>member
-1 MAYTYDDFVK
+1 MAYTYDDFVN

-43 KKDYNNAATA
+43 KKDYNNATTA

-74 GGADGGSFRLES
+74 GGADGGRFRLES

-95 LDQLGSFGSFSYDE
+95 LDRLGSFGSFSYDE
-109 APAYENAFAQQQKDL
+109 APTYENAFAQQQKDL

-151 LREGDRATA
+151 LREGNRATA

-186 DYYATKLNDVIP
+186 DYYATKLNDMIP

-274 RYLDETSRQQTAQD
+274 RYLDEVSRQQTAQD
-288 SIRSQVDAIL
+288 SIRGQVDAIL

-336 KSGSGGGSTRRSG
+336 KSGSGGG
-349 GTSGGNTTDGNE
+349 GTMSLTTAKAMAKEGQFTDAVLNT
-361 SGLDYQG
+361 LR
-368 LFEAAKKSG
+368 
-377 NPKSWL
+377 
-383 AQKANYQKFGFT
+383 KAGFT
-395 SSSGLYSDYET
+395 DDYIAQVYGYTGFGTGRDKLGYDEDEGIFT
-406 WLENGGVSNS
+406 WNGRRYNS
-416 SKTMAQGP
+416 PEALAEDLDRANLTDAEKAT
-424 FIALLSG
+424 IARRLKASG
-431 FNTSLKNGEG
+431 FNITF
-441 ERILST
+441 
-447 LDKTWPMMT
+447 
-456 SEQKAEMQK
+456 
-465 LLKQYGYSYEEG
+465 

>member
-43 KKDYNNAATA
+43 KKDYNNATTA

-86 KLNRRSDDL
+86 KLNRRADDL
-95 LDQLGSFGSFSYDE
+95 LDQIGSFGSFSYDE
-109 APAYENAFAQQQKDL
+109 APTYENAFAQQQKDL

-274 RYLDETSRQQTAQD
+274 RYLDEVSRQQTAQD

-336 KSGSGGGSTRRSG
+336 KSGSGGG
-349 GTSGGNTTDGNE
+349 GTMSLTTAKAMAKEGQFTDTVLNT
-361 SGLDYQG
+361 LR
-368 LFEAAKKSG
+368 
-377 NPKSWL
+377 
-383 AQKANYQKFGFT
+383 KAGFT
-395 SSSGLYSDYET
+395 DDYIAQVYGYTGFGTGRDKLGYDEDEGIFT
-406 WLENGGVSNS
+406 WNGRRYNS
-416 SKTMAQGP
+416 P
-424 FIALLSG
+424 EALAEDLDRANLTDAEKATISRRLKASG
-431 FNTSLKNGEG
+431 FNITF
-441 ERILST
+441 
-447 LDKTWPMMT
+447 
-456 SEQKAEMQK
+456 
-465 LLKQYGYSYEEG
+465 

>member
-1 MAYTYDDFVK
+1 MAYTYDDFVN

-43 KKDYNNAATA
+43 KKDYNNATTA

-86 KLNRRSDDL
+86 KLNRRADDL
-95 LDQLGSFGSFSYDE
+95 LDQLGSFDSFSYDE
-109 APAYENAFAQQQKDL
+109 APTYENAFAQQQKDL

-186 DYYATKLNDVIP
+186 DYYATKLNDMIP

-274 RYLDETSRQQTAQD
+274 RYLDEVSRQQTAQD
-288 SIRSQVDAIL
+288 SIRGQVDAIL

-336 KSGSGGGSTRRSG
+336 KSGSGGG
-349 GTSGGNTTDGNE
+349 GTMSLTTAKEMAKEGQFTDAVLNT
-361 SGLDYQG
+361 LR
-368 LFEAAKKSG
+368 
-377 NPKSWL
+377 
-383 AQKANYQKFGFT
+383 KAGFT
-395 SSSGLYSDYET
+395 DDYIAQVYGYTGFGTGRDKLGYDEDEGIFT
-406 WLENGGVSNS
+406 WNGRRYNSPEALAEDLDRANLTDAEKATIARRLE
-416 SKTMAQGP
+416 A
-424 FIALLSG
+424 SG
-431 FNTSLKNGEG
+431 FNITS
-441 ERILST
+441 
-447 LDKTWPMMT
+447 
-456 SEQKAEMQK
+456 
-465 LLKQYGYSYEEG
+465 

>member
-86 KLNRRSDDL
+86 KLNRRADDL
-95 LDQLGSFGSFSYDE
+95 LGQIGSFGSFSYDE
-109 APAYENAFAQQQKDL
+109 APTYENAFAQQQKDL

-186 DYYATKLNDVIP
+186 DYYAAKLNDVIP

-274 RYLDETSRQQTAQD
+274 RYLDEVSRQQTAQD

-336 KSGSGGGSTRRSG
+336 KSGSGGG
-349 GTSGGNTTDGNE
+349 GTMSLTTAKAMAKEGQFTDTVLNT
-361 SGLDYQG
+361 LR
-368 LFEAAKKSG
+368 
-377 NPKSWL
+377 
-383 AQKANYQKFGFT
+383 KAGFT
-395 SSSGLYSDYET
+395 DDYIAQVYGYTGFGTGRDKLGYDEDEGIFT
-406 WLENGGVSNS
+406 WNGRRYNS
-416 SKTMAQGP
+416 P
-424 FIALLSG
+424 EALAEDLDRANLTDAEKATISRRLKASG
-431 FNTSLKNGEG
+431 FNITF
-441 ERILST
+441 
-447 LDKTWPMMT
+447 
-456 SEQKAEMQK
+456 
-465 LLKQYGYSYEEG
+465 

>member
-86 KLNRRSDDL
+86 KLNRRADDL
-95 LDQLGSFGSFSYDE
+95 LDQIGSFGSFSYDE
-109 APAYENAFAQQQKDL
+109 APTYENAFAQQQKDL

-274 RYLDETSRQQTAQD
+274 RYLDEVSRQQTAQD

-336 KSGSGGGSTRRSG
+336 KSGSGGG
-349 GTSGGNTTDGNE
+349 GTMSLTTAKAMAKEGQFTDTVLNT
-361 SGLDYQG
+361 LR
-368 LFEAAKKSG
+368 
-377 NPKSWL
+377 
-383 AQKANYQKFGFT
+383 KAGFT
-395 SSSGLYSDYET
+395 DDYIAQVYGYTGFGPGRDKLGYDEDEGIFT
-406 WLENGGVSNS
+406 WNGRRYNSPEALAEDLDRANLTDAEKATISRRLE
-416 SKTMAQGP
+416 A
-424 FIALLSG
+424 SG
-431 FNTSLKNGEG
+431 FNIITF
-441 ERILST
+441 
-447 LDKTWPMMT
+447 
-456 SEQKAEMQK
+456 
-465 LLKQYGYSYEEG
+465 

>member
-1 MAYTYDDFVK
+1 MAYTYDDFVN

-43 KKDYNNAATA
+43 KKDYNNATTA

-109 APAYENAFAQQQKDL
+109 APTYENAFAQQQKDL

-132 DFSWSKE
+132 DFAWSKE

-160 NALAQASA
+160 NALAKASA

-274 RYLDETSRQQTAQD
+274 RYLDEVSRQQTAQD
-288 SIRSQVDAIL
+288 SIRGQVDAIL

-336 KSGSGGGSTRRSG
+336 KSGSGVG
-349 GTSGGNTTDGNE
+349 GTMSLTTAKAMAKEGQFTDAVLNT
-361 SGLDYQG
+361 LR
-368 LFEAAKKSG
+368 
-377 NPKSWL
+377 
-383 AQKANYQKFGFT
+383 KAGFT
-395 SSSGLYSDYET
+395 DDYIAQVYGYTGFGTGRDKLGYDEDEGIFT
-406 WLENGGVSNS
+406 WNGRRYNS
-416 SKTMAQGP
+416 PEALAEDLDRANLTDAEKAT
-424 FIALLSG
+424 IARRLKASG
-431 FNTSLKNGEG
+431 FNITF
-441 ERILST
+441 
-447 LDKTWPMMT
+447 
-456 SEQKAEMQK
+456 
-465 LLKQYGYSYEEG
+465 

>member
-86 KLNRRSDDL
+86 KLNRRADDL
-95 LDQLGSFGSFSYDE
+95 LGQIGSFGSFSYDE
-109 APAYENAFAQQQKDL
+109 APTYENAFVQQQKDL

-168 ASGGRPSSYA
+168 ASGGRPSSHA

-274 RYLDETSRQQTAQD
+274 RYLDEVSRQQTAQD

-336 KSGSGGGSTRRSG
+336 KSGSGGG
-349 GTSGGNTTDGNE
+349 GTMSLTTAKAMAKEGQFTDTVLNT
-361 SGLDYQG
+361 LR
-368 LFEAAKKSG
+368 
-377 NPKSWL
+377 
-383 AQKANYQKFGFT
+383 KAGFT
-395 SSSGLYSDYET
+395 DDYIAQVYGYTGFGTGRDKLGYDEDEGIFT
-406 WLENGGVSNS
+406 WNGRRYNS
-416 SKTMAQGP
+416 P
-424 FIALLSG
+424 EALAEDLDRANLTDAEKATISRRLKASG
-431 FNTSLKNGEG
+431 FNITF
-441 ERILST
+441 
-447 LDKTWPMMT
+447 
-456 SEQKAEMQK
+456 
-465 LLKQYGYSYEEG
+465 